1 MTNFNKYLR
10 TTIEWD
16 SNHKGEIMNT
26 TKHKAVL
33 TIEEGDD
40 DNLNLSV
47 DFGEGG
53 MVEDSLSHKI
63 AAFAMQMI
71 VEKFSS
77 ND

>member
-1 MTNFNKYLR
+1 
-10 TTIEWD
+10 
-16 SNHKGEIMNT
+16 MNN
-26 TKHKAVL
+26 TKHKAIL

-40 DNLNLSV
+40 DNLKLSV

-63 AAFAMQMI
+63 AAFALQMI
-71 VEKFSS
+71 AEKFSK